1 MPSRKSNLNVTV
13 VGLSW
18 VVLAGINF
26 VGFVVLIKNVGS
38 ELPPFQAAFIRYLF
52 GFVVLLPLFIRNGTH
67 IFDTKHIHLHG
78 LRGFIQA
85 LAVMLWFYAVTKL
98 PIAEVTALGFVSPI
112 FVVFGAFG
120 LCNK

>member
-1 MPSRKSNLNVTV
+1 MPSRKANLNVTV

-52 GFVVLLPLFIRNGTH
+52 GIVVLLPLVIRNGVH

-85 LAVMLWFYAVTKL
+85 LAVMLWFYVVTKL
-98 PIAEVTALGFVSPI
+98 PIVDATALGFVSPI
-112 FVVFGAFG
+112 
-120 LCNK
+120 L